1 MPLTTLRAGAF
12 PSGAVLQTLSAEKTD
27 TQSTTTVVPSFDD
40 VTGLSVAITP
50 SSTSSKILVMVSL
63 ALGFDDNDFAYAR
76 IMRGST
82 QISAGDTAGNRPK
95 VSFHTYDADNDGLL
109 PKQTHVV
116 LDSPSTTSATTY
128 KVQFA
133 GASASYTNYINRSA
147 RHSNQ
152 TYADPIQ
159 TSTITVMEIK
169 G

>member
-12 PSGAVLQTLSAEKTD
+12 PSGAVLQTLSAEKT
-27 TQSTTTVVPSFDD
+27 TSQSTNAQVPSYTDI
-40 VTGLSVAITP
+40 TGLSVAITP

-76 IMRGST
+76 IMRDST
-82 QISAGDTAGNRPK
+82 QISAADTDGNRPK

-109 PKQTHVV
+109 PKQTHIV

-128 KVQFA
+128 KVQFG
-133 GASASYTNYINRSA
+133 GASSSYDVHINRST
-147 RHSNQ
+147 RHSNN